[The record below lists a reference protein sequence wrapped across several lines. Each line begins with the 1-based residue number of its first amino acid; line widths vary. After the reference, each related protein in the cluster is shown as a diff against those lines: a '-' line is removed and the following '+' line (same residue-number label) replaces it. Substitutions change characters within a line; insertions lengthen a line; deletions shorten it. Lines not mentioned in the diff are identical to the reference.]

1 MQCSGSGNNARPM
14 AGEGW
19 NRNIHYHRLVLQA
32 VPGDCRRALD
42 VGCGTGSL
50 ARRLAERCGE
60 VVAIDAHAGTL
71 AQARATIGSG
81 SPITFVRG
89 DVLTHAFDDG
99 SFDFISAVAV
109 LHHLPLEAA
118 LERLKRL
125 LRPGGVVVIIGLY
138 RIETLEDYAWMA
150 AGMVTSLALR
160 CVRRYT
166 AVSAPTKD
174 PVESLEEIRCVCDV
188 VLPGC
193 VLRRELLLRYSLVWQ
208 KP

>member
-1 MQCSGSGNNARPM
+1 M
-14 AGEGW
+14 ADEGW
-19 NRNIHYHRLVLQA
+19 NRNNHYHRVVLQA
-32 VPGDCRRALD
+32 VPGGCRRALD
-42 VGCGTGSL
+42 VGCGTGLL
-50 ARRLAERCGE
+50 ARRLTDRCGE

-71 AQARATIGSG
+71 TRARAATRSG

-89 DVLTHAFDDG
+89 DVLTHAFDDC

-125 LRPGGVVVIIGLY
+125 LRPGGVVVVIGLY
-138 RIETLEDYAWMA
+138 RVETFEDYAWMA
-150 AGMVTSLALR
+150 AGMVSSLAIR
-160 CVRRYT
+160 SVRRYT
-166 AVSAPTKD
+166 AVSAPMKD
-174 PVESLEEIRCVCDV
+174 PVESLEEIRGVCDV

>member
-1 MQCSGSGNNARPM
+1 M
-14 AGEGW
+14 ADEGW
-19 NRNIHYHRLVLQA
+19 NRNNHYHRVVLQA
-32 VPGDCRRALD
+32 VPGACRRALD
-42 VGCGTGSL
+42 VGCGTGLL
-50 ARRLAERCGE
+50 ARRLADRCGE

-71 AQARATIGSG
+71 ARARAATGSG

-118 LERLKRL
+118 LGRLKRL
-125 LRPGGVVVIIGLY
+125 LRPGGVVVVIGLY
-138 RIETLEDYAWMA
+138 RIETFEDYAWMA
-150 AGMVTSLALR
+150 AGIVTGLALR

-166 AVSAPTKD
+166 AVSAPMKD
-174 PVESLEEIRCVCDV
+174 PVQSLEEIRCVCDA

-193 VLRRELLLRYSLVWQ
+193 ILRRELLLRYSLVWQ